1 MLSRYVA
8 QHLLGRS
15 QVVRQRFL
23 VSCTVGSNPTAP
35 AIFSKLMMFFSGGSS
50 ASRQLI
56 AVVFG
61 DDEGRVV
68 DVINLLPQAIDMGF
82 QRMA

>member
-1 MLSRYVA
+1 
-8 QHLLGRS
+8 
-15 QVVRQRFL
+15 VVRQRFL

-35 AIFSKLMMFFSGGSS
+35 AIFSKLIIFLKGGGS

-68 DVINLLPQAIDMGF
+68 DVIDLLAQAIDMGF
-82 QRMA
+82 QRMG

>member
-35 AIFSKLMMFFSGGSS
+35 AIFSKLIIFLKGGGS

-61 DDEGRVV
+61 DDEGRGV
-68 DVINLLPQAIDMGF
+68 DVINLLPQTINMGF
-82 QRMA
+82 QRMG

>member
-1 MLSRYVA
+1 LII
-8 QHLLGRS
+8 
-15 QVVRQRFL
+15 FL
-23 VSCTVGSNPTAP
+23 
-35 AIFSKLMMFFSGGSS
+35 KGGGS

-68 DVINLLPQAIDMGF
+68 DVIDLLAQAIDMGF
-82 QRMA
+82 QRMG

>member
-35 AIFSKLMMFFSGGSS
+35 AIFSKLMMFFSGGS

-68 DVINLLPQAIDMGF
+68 EIIDLLAQAIDMGF
-82 QRMA
+82 QRMG